1 MGIPKNTFLTK
12 QRSDDAAETME
23 LAAKRAS
30 KSGDLTKQKRDE
42 IRKNKPEATYATT
55 LGKGKLGEIKVSGYG
70 DTGDQYFPYNS
81 KDLDKDLIATKAEK
95 SAQKQGATSQGAAKA
110 SREAVRN
117 YEGAQENQQEY
128 GMKKGGKVS
137 SASTR
142 ADGIA
147 QRGKTKGR
155 MC

>member
-12 QRSDDAAETME
+12 QRSDDASETME

-30 KSGDLTKQKRDE
+30 KLGDLTKQKRDE
-42 IRKNKPEATYATT
+42 IRKNKPEATYVTT
-55 LGKGKLGEIKVSGYG
+55 LGKGKLGEINIPGYG
-70 DTGDQYFPYNS
+70 DTGGQYFPYNT
-81 KDLDKDLIATKAEK
+81 KDLDKDLTATKAEK

-117 YEGAQENQQEY
+117 YESAQENQQEY

-147 QRGKTKGR
+147 MRGKTKGR